1 MTMDPLSDVLRL
13 LKPASFG
20 FRGLDAGGNW
30 QLHFPASAGIKAY
43 AIESGTCW
51 MLLDA
56 GGDPVGLG
64 PGDVV
69 LLPGRS
75 AFKLYTSTTTEPI
88 DAFDFFP
95 SFPVGTTGTING
107 GGDCSGVGGFFHFEG
122 RHTELLLDVL
132 PAAVHIR
139 SEAGRAALGVL
150 IGRLM
155 QELREPQL
163 GSALIAGH
171 LAQTL
176 LVEALRL
183 HLADKHAQARSWL
196 AALGDLRMRAA
207 LSAMHADPAK
217 PWTLADLART
227 AGMSRSSFAARF
239 RETVGEPALEYLT
252 RWRMI
257 LAADRLA
264 QGRTTLAMVAP
275 TIGYESE
282 SAFGVAFKRVLG
294 QSPRQFVRA
303 ITARR

>member
-1 MTMDPLSDVLRL
+1 MDALSDVLGL

-20 FRGLDAGGNW
+20 FRGLNAGGSW
-30 QLHFPASAGIKAY
+30 QLQFPASTGIKAY

-56 GGDPVGLG
+56 GDDPVRLG
-64 PGDVV
+64 PGDVM

-75 AFKLYTSTTTEPI
+75 AFRLYTSTTAEPI
-88 DAFDFFP
+88 DAFQFFP

-107 GGDCSGVGGFFHFEG
+107 GGDCFGIGGFFDFEG
-122 RHTELLLDVL
+122 RHVELLLDVL

-139 SEAGRAALGVL
+139 SEASRATLGVL

-183 HLADKHAQARSWL
+183 HLTNQSAQACGWL
-196 AALGDLRMRAA
+196 AALGDLRMCAA

-217 PWTLADLART
+217 PWMHEDLAKT
-227 AGMSRSSFAARF
+227 AGMSRSSFG
-239 RETVGEPALEYLT
+239 ETFGQTPLEYLT

-282 SAFGVAFKRVLG
+282 SAFAAAFKRVLG
-294 QSPRQFVRA
+294 QSPRQFVKA
-303 ITARR
+303 IT